1 MSSSFFQK
9 QLDAFKEN
17 ASNAS
22 SKLSNKR
29 TVAVQSATLTPRPST
44 PSGGNM
50 SDPKRKRPDSSSTIV
65 YSQPADTGTGRY
77 IMTQVTYAVDY
88 LKSKE
93 TPQTLASIIGY
104 LSLQDQTPDSK
115 RTIANI
121 LKRHDRVE
129 FTPGDTPSKTA
140 DNWDSGTYRFRPI
153 HNIRSATE
161 LLAYL
166 QAQPTAQGLSVKEL
180 KDGWSGA
187 EDAIDFLESHSQLL
201 VTRNK
206 KDNHARMVWAN
217 DPSLSQNIDTEFQNR
232 WHKIKIPVSAELP
245 GELSKAGLKPT
256 SVDPATV
263 VKKAAPGKKE
273 RQKRPRRGGRQTN
286 THMAGILRDY
296 SAKK

>member
-1 MSSSFFQK
+1 MSSSFLQK
-9 QLDAFKEN
+9 QLEAFKEG

-29 TVAVQSATLTPRPST
+29 TVAVHSSAPTPRPST
-44 PSGGNM
+44 PSSSSV
-50 SDPKRKRPDSSSTIV
+50 SDLKRKRPDNSSTIV

-104 LSLQDQTPDSK
+104 LSLQAHTPESK

-121 LKRHDRVE
+121 LKKHDRVE
-129 FTPGDTPSKTA
+129 FTPSGTPGKTS
-140 DNWDSGTYRFRPI
+140 NWDSGTYRFRPI

-166 QAQPTAQGLSVKEL
+166 QSQPSAQGLSVKEL
-180 KDGWSGA
+180 KDGWSAA
-187 EDAIDFLESHSQLL
+187 EEAIDLLESQSQLL

-206 KDNHARMVWAN
+206 KDNHARM
-217 DPSLSQNIDTEFQNR
+217 
-232 WHKIKIPVSAELP
+232 
-245 GELSKAGLKPT
+245 
-256 SVDPATV
+256 
-263 VKKAAPGKKE
+263 
-273 RQKRPRRGGRQTN
+273 
-286 THMAGILRDY
+286 
-296 SAKK
+296 

>member
-1 MSSSFFQK
+1 MASSYLQK
-9 QLDAFKEN
+9 QREAFKES

-29 TVAVQSATLTPRPST
+29 TVAVHSTAPTPRPST
-44 PSGGNM
+44 PSSNSM
-50 SDPKRKRPDSSSTIV
+50 NDLKRKRPDSSSTIV

-93 TPQTLASIIGY
+93 TPQSLASIIGY
-104 LSLQDQTPDSK
+104 LSLQNQTPDSK

-121 LKRHDRVE
+121 LKNHDRVE
-129 FTPGDTPSKTA
+129 FTPSSTSSKTSNA
-140 DNWDSGTYRFRPI
+140 WEVGTYRFRPI

-166 QAQPTAQGLSVKEL
+166 QAQPSAQGLSVKEL

-187 EDAIDFLESHSQLL
+187 EEAIDSLESSSQLL

-217 DPSLSQNIDTEFQNR
+217 DPSLSQSIDAEFQTR
-232 WHKIKIPVSAELP
+232 WHKIKIPGPGELP

-263 VKKAAPGKKE
+263 VKKVVPGKKE
-273 RQKRPRRGGRQTN
+273 RQKRARRGGRQTN

-296 SAKK
+296 SSKK

>member
-1 MSSSFFQK
+1 MSSSFLQK
-9 QLDAFKEN
+9 QLEAFKEG

-29 TVAVQSATLTPRPST
+29 TVAVHSSAPTPRPST
-44 PSGGNM
+44 PSGSSV
-50 SDPKRKRPDSSSTIV
+50 SDLKRKRPDNASTIV

-104 LSLQDQTPDSK
+104 LSLQTQTSDSK
-115 RTIANI
+115 RTIADI
-121 LKRHDRVE
+121 LKNHDRVE
-129 FTPGDTPSKTA
+129 FTPVGTPGKASNT
-140 DNWDSGTYRFRPI
+140 WDSGTYRFRPI

-166 QAQPTAQGLSVKEL
+166 QAQPSAQGLSVKEL

-187 EDAIDFLESHSQLL
+187 EEAIDLLESQSQLL

-206 KDNHARMVWAN
+206 KDNHARMVWSN
-217 DPSLSQNIDTEFQNR
+217 DPSLSQNIDPEFQAR
-232 WHKIKIPVSAELP
+232 WHKIKIPVSGELP

-263 VKKAAPGKKE
+263 VKKVVPGKKE

-296 SAKK
+296 SSKK